1 MTDNRQSD
9 IVIVG
14 GGTAGWMA
22 AAALA
27 RFAVK
32 GTRIRLVESDAIG
45 TVGVGEATIPQIKL
59 FNAALGIDEAD
70 FLRATQGTYKLG
82 IEFVDWTRPG
92 HRYMHA
98 FGPVGRDLGLVP
110 FHHYWLRAGES
121 AGPLGQYS
129 LNEAAARAGH
139 FGNAPPAAGSVIP
152 PLAWAYHFDAG
163 LYAAYLRKYAEA
175 RGVMR
180 HEGRIMQVP
189 LRADDGHIEAVV
201 LEDGTRI
208 DGDLF
213 IDCSGFRGLLIEEA
227 LGAGYDDWSHWLP
240 ANRALAVPSARAGG
254 EIAPYTRSTA
264 RTAGWQWRIPL
275 QHRTGNGY
283 VYASDFISDDDAAA
297 TLLANL
303 DGKALAEPRSLRFV
317 TGKRRKQ
324 WHRNCVAIGL
334 ASGFLEPLESTSIH
348 LVQSSISRLL
358 ALLPGKVIRDADRD
372 EYNRQADFEFERIRD
387 FIILHYRAN
396 GRTGE
401 PLWDY
406 CRNMGIPDTL
416 AAKIE
421 LFEASGRIFR
431 EHEELFTEV
440 GWAQVLIGQGVQAA
454 TYHPLADAISDADLG
469 DYLGKL
475 RTVAARGAASL
486 PGHADFIAGFCRA
499 PSVEA

>member
-14 GGTAGWMA
+14 GGTAGWMV

-32 GTRIRLVESDAIG
+32 GTRIRLVESDVIG

-82 IEFVDWTRPG
+82 IEFVDWTQPG
-92 HRYMHA
+92 KRYMHA

-110 FHHYWLRAGES
+110 FHQYWLRAGDA

-129 LNEAAARAGH
+129 LNEATARAGH
-139 FGNAPPAAGSVIP
+139 FGNAPPPAGSVIP

-175 RGVMR
+175 RGVVR
-180 HEGRIMQVP
+180 HEGRITQVP
-189 LRADDGHIEAVV
+189 LRATDGHIEAVV

-240 ANRALAVPSARAGG
+240 ANRALAVPSARAAG
-254 EIAPYTRSTA
+254 EITPYTRSTA
-264 RTAGWQWRIPL
+264 RVAGWQWCIPL

-283 VYASDFISDDDAAA
+283 VYASDFISDEDAAA

-303 DGKALAEPRSLRFV
+303 DGKALAEPRPLAFV

-387 FIILHYRAN
+387 FIILHYKAN

-406 CRNMGIPDTL
+406 CRNMSIPDTL

-421 LFEASGRIFR
+421 LFQASGRIFR
-431 EHEELFTEV
+431 EHEELFTEA

-454 TYHPLADAISDADLG
+454 SYHPLADAISDADLG

-475 RTVAARGAASL
+475 RTVVARGAATL